1 MQDKYYIPQ
10 HIDQPIRVYL
20 LTIDELVLLVAPI
33 IAGFIFNQMLL
44 GFCLSLA
51 FVFGI
56 KKVKGEQ
63 GHYYLVNLMYWYL
76 PDLVKFK
83 VTPPSHIR
91 EYLG

>member
-10 HIDQPIRVYL
+10 NLDQPIRVYL
-20 LTIDELVLLVAPI
+20 LTLDELILLIVPI

-44 GFCLSLA
+44 GIGLGLA
-51 FVFGI
+51 CVFGI

-63 GHYYLVNLMYWYL
+63 GHYYLINLMYWYL

>member
-10 HIDQPIRVYL
+10 YIDQPIRVYL
-20 LTIDELVLLVAPI
+20 LTIDEFSLLVVSI
-33 IAGFIFNQMLL
+33 IIGFLVDQMLVGFIMSIASVYWL
-44 GFCLSLA
+44 
-51 FVFGI
+51 

-63 GHYYLVNLMYWYL
+63 GHYYLLNLMYWYL

>member
-10 HIDQPIRVYL
+10 NIDQPIRVYL
-20 LTIDELVLLVAPI
+20 LTIDELILLIVPI

-44 GFCLSLA
+44 GFILGIASA
-51 FVFGI
+51 VWI

-63 GHYYLVNLMYWYL
+63 GHYYLMNLMYWYL
-76 PDLVKFK
+76 PDLIKFK

>member
-56 KKVKGEQ
+56 K
-63 GHYYLVNLMYWYL
+63 
-76 PDLVKFK
+76 
-83 VTPPSHIR
+83 
-91 EYLG
+91 

>member
-33 IAGFIFNQMLL
+33 IAGFIFNQMLF
-44 GFCLSLA
+44 GFILSFA
-51 FVFGI
+51 FVYGI

-63 GHYYLVNLMYWYL
+63 GHYYLVNLI
-76 PDLVKFK
+76 K
-83 VTPPSHIR
+83 
-91 EYLG
+91 